1 MQFVD
6 EATIEVHAGKGGDG
20 CLSFRREKY
29 VEFGGPDGGDGGAG
43 GSVMVQADTNLN
55 TLVDYRYERIF
66 KAKRGEGGSGR
77 NCTGASGEDLVL
89 KVPVGTTVV
98 DEDTEEVLGDLLKA
112 GDQFVVAKGGRGGL
126 GNTCFKSSTNRAPR
140 KTTPGTLGEKRNLR
154 LELKVLADIGLLG
167 MPNAGK
173 STLLK
178 TLARTL
184 APSAGKVLLDGNDIH
199 RQPTR
204 AVAQQLGILPQSPT
218 APDGLTVRE
227 LVGLGRFPYQSLMR
241 QWSRH
246 DEAAVEEAMRVADV
260 ATFAA
265 RPVDALSGGQRQ
277 RCWIAMGLA
286 QETDLLLLDEPTT
299 FLDLKVQVDLLELL
313 VSLAHT
319 QGRTL
324 LVVLHDLN
332 LAAAY
337 ADRLVMMKAGRILH
351 DGPPETV
358 FTADN
363 LKQVFDLDAQV
374 IREPL
379 AGRPVCVPIKRTV
392 AETAS
397 FTSPVVTA

>member
-1 MQFVD
+1 
-6 EATIEVHAGKGGDG
+6 
-20 CLSFRREKY
+20 
-29 VEFGGPDGGDGGAG
+29 
-43 GSVMVQADTNLN
+43 
-55 TLVDYRYERIF
+55 
-66 KAKRGEGGSGR
+66 
-77 NCTGASGEDLVL
+77 
-89 KVPVGTTVV
+89 
-98 DEDTEEVLGDLLKA
+98 
-112 GDQFVVAKGGRGGL
+112 
-126 GNTCFKSSTNRAPR
+126 
-140 KTTPGTLGEKRNLR
+140 
-154 LELKVLADIGLLG
+154 
-167 MPNAGK
+167 
-173 STLLK
+173 
-178 TLARTL
+178 
-184 APSAGKVLLDGNDIH
+184 
-199 RQPTR
+199 
-204 AVAQQLGILPQSPT
+204 
-218 APDGLTVRE
+218 
-227 LVGLGRFPYQSLMR
+227 
-241 QWSRH
+241 
-246 DEAAVEEAMRVADV
+246 VADV
-260 ATFAA
+260 ATFAD

-277 RCWIAMGLA
+277 RCWIAMVLA

-379 AGRPVCVPIKRTV
+379 AGRPVCVPVKRTV

>member
-1 MQFVD
+1 MPFNRDSSTPDSADLPRLRGEALCAGYNGRQVLDHVD
-6 EATIEVHAGKGGDG
+6 FTVQD
-20 CLSFRREKY
+20 
-29 VEFGGPDGGDGGAG
+29 
-43 GSVMVQADTNLN
+43 GSV
-55 TLVDYRYERIF
+55 
-66 KAKRGEGGSGR
+66 
-77 NCTGASGEDLVL
+77 
-89 KVPVGTTVV
+89 TV
-98 DEDTEEVLGDLLKA
+98 
-112 GDQFVVAKGGRGGL
+112 
-126 GNTCFKSSTNRAPR
+126 
-140 KTTPGTLGEKRNLR
+140 
-154 LELKVLADIGLLG
+154 LLG
-167 MPNAGK
+167 PNGSGK

-184 APSAGKVLLDGNDIH
+184 APDAGKVLLDGTNIH
-199 RQPTR
+199 RQSTR
-204 AVAQQLGILPQSPT
+204 AVAQRLGILPQSPS

-246 DEAAVEEAMRVADV
+246 DEAAVEEAMAVADV
-260 ATFAA
+260 AAFAD

-277 RCWIAMGLA
+277 RCWIAMVLA
-286 QETDLLLLDEPTT
+286 QETELLLLDEPTT

-313 VSLAHT
+313 VSLAHQ

-351 DGPPETV
+351 DGTPEAV

-363 LKQVFDLDAQV
+363 LKQEFDLDAQV

-379 AGRPVCVPIKRTV
+379 AGRPVCVPVKRALEEVEAVKPSVATV
-392 AETAS
+392 
-397 FTSPVVTA
+397 

>member
-1 MQFVD
+1 MPLNRHAPSTDYDGQPRLRGEAVCAGYDGRQVLTDVD
-6 EATIEVHAGKGGDG
+6 FTV
-20 CLSFRREKY
+20 RE
-29 VEFGGPDGGDGGAG
+29 
-43 GSVMVQADTNLN
+43 GSV
-55 TLVDYRYERIF
+55 
-66 KAKRGEGGSGR
+66 
-77 NCTGASGEDLVL
+77 
-89 KVPVGTTVV
+89 TV
-98 DEDTEEVLGDLLKA
+98 
-112 GDQFVVAKGGRGGL
+112 
-126 GNTCFKSSTNRAPR
+126 
-140 KTTPGTLGEKRNLR
+140 
-154 LELKVLADIGLLG
+154 LLG
-167 MPNAGK
+167 PNGSGK

-204 AVAQQLGILPQSPT
+204 TVAQRLGILPQSPT

-246 DEAAVEEAMRVADV
+246 DEAAVEEAMAVADV
-260 ATFAA
+260 VTFAD

-277 RCWIAMGLA
+277 RCWIAMVLA

-379 AGRPVCVPIKRTV
+379 AGRPVCVPVKRTV
-392 AETAS
+392 AEATA
-397 FTSPVVTA
+397 FTSSVATA

>member
-1 MQFVD
+1 MPSD
-6 EATIEVHAGKGGDG
+6 RHSSTSDSA
-20 CLSFRREKY
+20 
-29 VEFGGPDGGDGGAG
+29 
-43 GSVMVQADTNLN
+43 SVPRL
-55 TLVDYRYERIF
+55 
-66 KAKRGEGGSGR
+66 RGEALCAGYNGR
-77 NCTGASGEDLVL
+77 S
-89 KVPVGTTVV
+89 
-98 DEDTEEVLGDLLKA
+98 
-112 GDQFVVAKGGRGGL
+112 
-126 GNTCFKSSTNRAPR
+126 
-140 KTTPGTLGEKRNLR
+140 
-154 LELKVLADIGLLG
+154 VLADVDFSVQAGSVTVLLG
-167 MPNAGK
+167 PNGSGK

-184 APSAGKVLLDGNDIH
+184 APSAGQVLLDGTDIH
-199 RQPTR
+199 RQSTR
-204 AVAQQLGILPQSPT
+204 AVAQRLGILPQSPS

-241 QWSRH
+241 QWSRR
-246 DEAAVEEAMRVADV
+246 DEAAVEEAMAVADV
-260 ATFAA
+260 AAFAD

-277 RCWIAMGLA
+277 RCWIAMVLA
-286 QETDLLLLDEPTT
+286 QETELLLLDEPTT

-313 VSLAHT
+313 VSLAHQ

-351 DGPPETV
+351 DGTPEVV

-379 AGRPVCVPIKRTV
+379 AGRPVCVPVKRALGEVEAVKPSVATV
-392 AETAS
+392 
-397 FTSPVVTA
+397 

>member
-1 MQFVD
+1 MPLNR
-6 EATIEVHAGKGGDG
+6 HSSSPNYDG
-20 CLSFRREKY
+20 QPRL
-29 VEFGGPDGGDGGAG
+29 
-43 GSVMVQADTNLN
+43 
-55 TLVDYRYERIF
+55 
-66 KAKRGEGGSGR
+66 RGEALCAGYDGR
-77 NCTGASGEDLVL
+77 
-89 KVPVGTTVV
+89 
-98 DEDTEEVLGDLLKA
+98 
-112 GDQFVVAKGGRGGL
+112 Q
-126 GNTCFKSSTNRAPR
+126 
-140 KTTPGTLGEKRNLR
+140 
-154 LELKVLADIGLLG
+154 VLADVDFTVHEGSVTVLLG
-167 MPNAGK
+167 PNGSGK

-204 AVAQQLGILPQSPT
+204 TVAQRLGILPQSPS

-246 DEAAVEEAMRVADV
+246 DEAAVEEAMAVADV
-260 ATFAA
+260 ATFAD

-277 RCWIAMGLA
+277 RCWIAMVLA

-313 VSLAHT
+313 VSLAHK
-319 QGRTL
+319 QSRTL

-379 AGRPVCVPIKRTV
+379 AGRPVCVPVKRAT
-392 AETAS
+392 AEPDALTPSSSVTAS
-397 FTSPVVTA
+397 VATE

>member
-1 MQFVD
+1 MPLNQYSS
-6 EATIEVHAGKGGDG
+6 T
-20 CLSFRREKY
+20 
-29 VEFGGPDGGDGGAG
+29 PDP
-43 GSVMVQADTNLN
+43 ADPHRL
-55 TLVDYRYERIF
+55 
-66 KAKRGEGGSGR
+66 RGEALCAGYNGR
-77 NCTGASGEDLVL
+77 
-89 KVPVGTTVV
+89 
-98 DEDTEEVLGDLLKA
+98 
-112 GDQFVVAKGGRGGL
+112 Q
-126 GNTCFKSSTNRAPR
+126 
-140 KTTPGTLGEKRNLR
+140 
-154 LELKVLADIGLLG
+154 VLADVDFTVQDGSVTVLLG
-167 MPNAGK
+167 PNGSGK

-184 APSAGKVLLDGNDIH
+184 APDAGRVLLDGTDIH
-199 RQPTR
+199 RQSTR
-204 AVAQQLGILPQSPT
+204 AVAQRLGILPQSPS

-246 DEAAVEEAMRVADV
+246 DEAAVEEAMAVADV
-260 ATFAA
+260 AAFAD

-277 RCWIAMGLA
+277 RCWIAMVLA
-286 QETDLLLLDEPTT
+286 QETELLLLDEPTT

-313 VSLAHT
+313 VSLAHQ

-351 DGPPETV
+351 DGTPEAV

-379 AGRPVCVPIKRTV
+379 AGRPVCVPVKRALAGSAVTPSVATV
-392 AETAS
+392 
-397 FTSPVVTA
+397 

>member
-1 MQFVD
+1 MPLNRD
-6 EATIEVHAGKGGDG
+6 SST
-20 CLSFRREKY
+20 
-29 VEFGGPDGGDGGAG
+29 PD
-43 GSVMVQADTNLN
+43 S
-55 TLVDYRYERIF
+55 
-66 KAKRGEGGSGR
+66 AKLPRLRGEALCAGYNGR
-77 NCTGASGEDLVL
+77 
-89 KVPVGTTVV
+89 
-98 DEDTEEVLGDLLKA
+98 
-112 GDQFVVAKGGRGGL
+112 Q
-126 GNTCFKSSTNRAPR
+126 
-140 KTTPGTLGEKRNLR
+140 
-154 LELKVLADIGLLG
+154 VLADVDFTVQDGSVTVLLG
-167 MPNAGK
+167 PNGSGK

-184 APSAGKVLLDGNDIH
+184 APDAGKVILDGTDIH
-199 RQPTR
+199 RQSTR
-204 AVAQQLGILPQSPT
+204 AVAQRLGILPQSPS

-246 DEAAVEEAMRVADV
+246 DEAAVEEAMAVADV
-260 ATFAA
+260 AAFAD

-277 RCWIAMGLA
+277 RCWIAMVLA
-286 QETDLLLLDEPTT
+286 QETELLLLDEPTT

-313 VSLAHT
+313 VSLAHQ

-351 DGPPETV
+351 DGTPEAV

-379 AGRPVCVPIKRTV
+379 AGRPVCVPVKRALGEVEAVKPSV
-392 AETAS
+392 AM
-397 FTSPVVTA
+397 V

>member
-1 MQFVD
+1 MPLNQHSS
-6 EATIEVHAGKGGDG
+6 I
-20 CLSFRREKY
+20 
-29 VEFGGPDGGDGGAG
+29 PDP
-43 GSVMVQADTNLN
+43 ADPPRL
-55 TLVDYRYERIF
+55 
-66 KAKRGEGGSGR
+66 RGEALCAGYNGR
-77 NCTGASGEDLVL
+77 
-89 KVPVGTTVV
+89 
-98 DEDTEEVLGDLLKA
+98 
-112 GDQFVVAKGGRGGL
+112 Q
-126 GNTCFKSSTNRAPR
+126 
-140 KTTPGTLGEKRNLR
+140 
-154 LELKVLADIGLLG
+154 VLADVDFTVQDGSVTVLLG
-167 MPNAGK
+167 PNGSGK

-184 APSAGKVLLDGNDIH
+184 APNAGKVLLDGTDIH
-199 RQPTR
+199 RQSTR
-204 AVAQQLGILPQSPT
+204 AVAQRLGILPQSPS

-246 DEAAVEEAMRVADV
+246 DEAAVEEAIAVADV
-260 ATFAA
+260 AAFAD

-277 RCWIAMGLA
+277 RCWIAMVLA
-286 QETDLLLLDEPTT
+286 QETELLLLDEPTT

-313 VSLAHT
+313 VSLAHQ

-351 DGPPETV
+351 DGTPEAV

-379 AGRPVCVPIKRTV
+379 AGRPVCVPVKRAQAGRAVRPSVATV
-392 AETAS
+392 
-397 FTSPVVTA
+397 

>member
-1 MQFVD
+1 MPLNRHSSSPDNDGQPRLRGDAVCAGYEGRQVLTDVD
-6 EATIEVHAGKGGDG
+6 FTVH
-20 CLSFRREKY
+20 E
-29 VEFGGPDGGDGGAG
+29 
-43 GSVMVQADTNLN
+43 GSV
-55 TLVDYRYERIF
+55 
-66 KAKRGEGGSGR
+66 
-77 NCTGASGEDLVL
+77 
-89 KVPVGTTVV
+89 TV
-98 DEDTEEVLGDLLKA
+98 
-112 GDQFVVAKGGRGGL
+112 
-126 GNTCFKSSTNRAPR
+126 
-140 KTTPGTLGEKRNLR
+140 
-154 LELKVLADIGLLG
+154 LLG
-167 MPNAGK
+167 PNGSGK

-184 APSAGKVLLDGNDIH
+184 APSAGKVFLDGNDIH
-199 RQPTR
+199 RQPTHT
-204 AVAQQLGILPQSPT
+204 VAQRLGILPQSPT

-260 ATFAA
+260 ATFAD

-277 RCWIAMGLA
+277 RCWIAMVLA

-319 QGRTL
+319 KGRTL

-337 ADRLVMMKAGRILH
+337 ADRLVMMRAGRILH

-379 AGRPVCVPIKRTV
+379 AGRPVCVPVKRTV

-397 FTSPVVTA
+397 FTSSVATV